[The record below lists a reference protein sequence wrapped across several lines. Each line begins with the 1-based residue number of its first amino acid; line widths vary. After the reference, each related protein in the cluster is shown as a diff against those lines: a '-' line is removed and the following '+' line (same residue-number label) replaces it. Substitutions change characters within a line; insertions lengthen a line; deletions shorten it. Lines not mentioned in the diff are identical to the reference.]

1 MFDFSLGFKIIRNM
15 GEQKDLQEFKNVKI
29 IRNMGEQK
37 DLQEF
42 KNVFTQLFN

>member
-1 MFDFSLGFKIIRNM
+1 M